1 MKAFNLYVDEKFYD
15 EMMKPTLDDVE
26 IMYKSLL
33 MSFIRKLNK
42 QKRLSNYAL
51 DSEIFKSGEYKAFRI
66 YHNTNY
72 IDTEI
77 KNFRETFAPNL
88 KGRKKVYESNK
99 YLKDEIYGFFYN
111 YDDMKMVELARKYS
125 DVTYDKTNNS
135 RETSFVYYSYSDNI
149 DFLRTLKSDYDMDR
163 VIKKYISI
171 MNDDTYNI
179 YKDVS
184 DSNKEFHTLE
194 SSTVDAKDKH
204 LSYCRLSFSKT
215 SYVDIMSSATKY
227 FIPARRLLNAIIYYV
242 NRNIEDFEDCKIESR
257 SRKERHA
264 NMNMYNYIVE
274 KYNIDNS
281 DNEEYRSIIESID
294 IDKLEKYILN
304 NRQEFLPL
312 KGIKRSRWNNVRLQT
327 LDDNTFNRLNKIRK
341 AYSIP
346 WVDIVRVALE
356 KDLLKK

>member
-1 MKAFNLYVDEKFYD
+1 MRAFNLYVDEKFYD
-15 EMMKPTLDDVE
+15 EMMKPTLDDAE
-26 IMYKSLL
+26 ITYKSLI
-33 MSFIRKLNK
+33 MAFIRKLNK
-42 QKRLSNYAL
+42 QKRLSNYAI
-51 DSEIFKSGEYKAFRI
+51 DSEIFKSREYKAFRI
-66 YHNTNY
+66 YLNTND

-77 KNFRETFAPNL
+77 ENFRKTFAPNL
-88 KGRKKVYESNK
+88 KGRKKTYESNK

-111 YDDMKMVELARKYS
+111 YDDMKMVELAKKYS
-125 DVTYDKTNNS
+125 DVIYDETNNS
-135 RETSFVYYSYSDNI
+135 RKNGFVYYSYSDNI

-163 VIKKYISI
+163 LIKKYINI
-171 MNDDTYNI
+171 INGDKYNI

-184 DSNKEFHTLE
+184 DSTKEFHTLD
-194 SSTVDAKDKH
+194 SSIVDAKDEH
-204 LSYCRLSFSKT
+204 LSYCRLSLSKA
-215 SYVDIMSSATKY
+215 SYVDIMSSAIKY

-242 NRNIEDFEDCKIESR
+242 IRNIEDFEDCKIESR

-264 NMNMYNYIVE
+264 NMNMYNFIVE

-281 DNEEYRSIIESID
+281 DNMEYRSIIESID
-294 IDKLEKYILN
+294 IDKLEEHIVK

-312 KGIKRSRWNNVRLQT
+312 KGVKRSRWNNVRLQT
-327 LDDNTFNRLNKIRK
+327 LDDDTFNRLNKIRK